1 MFYNAWALKLEGMLL
16 SKYQIPISNWILMAS
31 LFSVPSG
38 LSSSSDL
45 CSSNHWVFHRW
56 MAHCLPYHHYSF
68 YIVIVSLCLYS
79 TFPPTYAAFSSIS
92 LRKPF
97 FFTCRLS
104 LSTAPG
110 VSQYSLISVF
120 PSATPFD
127 IQGIPGLMHCK
138 FFSIMNCDGRI
149 KGMDME
155 HNLQRNVRDTEVV
168 KALMNLNQQSWGT

>member
-1 MFYNAWALKLEGMLL
+1 MYQVVYLPPLISVAVTTECSIGEWLIASPIITIPFTLLL
-16 SKYQIPISNWILMAS
+16 SLYVCIPLS
-31 LFSVPSG
+31 LPPMLPFHQY
-38 LSSSSDL
+38 LSA
-45 CSSNHWVFHRW
+45 NH
-56 MAHCLPYHHYSF
+56 
-68 YIVIVSLCLYS
+68 
-79 TFPPTYAAFSSIS
+79 
-92 LRKPF
+92 F

-168 KALMNLNQQSWGT
+168 KALMNLNQQS